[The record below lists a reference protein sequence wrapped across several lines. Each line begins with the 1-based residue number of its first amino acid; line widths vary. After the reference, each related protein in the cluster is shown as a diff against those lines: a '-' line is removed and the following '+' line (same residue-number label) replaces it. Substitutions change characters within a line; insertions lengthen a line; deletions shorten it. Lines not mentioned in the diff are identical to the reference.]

1 MPKVFIQ
8 IGTNNGNDR
17 FRQLVIENKPD
28 KVVLIEP
35 NPNLYET
42 IRQNYR
48 GIPNVTILPR
58 AVYYEDDKDVDLFIG
73 SRPEQYGKENDNG
86 IVYTDA
92 HFSLV
97 PMNSWGDKD
106 KMMKITA
113 KSITFNTVC
122 QMVGVTEIEYLQI
135 DTEGFDS
142 EIIRMLDFSKYTI
155 QTIRY
160 ERWEFDSRDFTK
172 HNLDTYE
179 NMGKTGMIIA
189 KQKLLDNNY
198 VLDHIYDWD
207 GCDII
212 ATLKTNLG

>member
-35 NPNLYET
+35 NPAMYDT
-42 IRQNYR
+42 IRQNYS
-48 GIPNVTILPR
+48 GIPNVAILSR
-58 AVYYEDDKDVDLFIG
+58 AVYYEDDKDVELFI
-73 SRPEQYGKENDNG
+73 SPR
-86 IVYTDA
+86 IHTDA

-97 PMNSWGDKD
+97 PMNNWGDKD
-106 KMMKITA
+106 GLTKINT
-113 KSITFNTVC
+113 KSITFDTVC
-122 QMVGVTEIEYLQI
+122 RMIGVTEIEYLQI

-155 QTIRY
+155 NTIRY
-160 ERWEFDSRDFTK
+160 EKWEFESREFTN
-172 HNLDTYE
+172 HNQATSE
-179 NMGKTGMIIA
+179 NLGKTGMKLA

-198 VLDHIYDWD
+198 VLDHIYDCD
-207 GCDII
+207 GADII
-212 ATLKTNLG
+212 ATLKTNLGEANE